1 MGSLCPHIR
10 LCCHLI
16 CRASSSL
23 LANFLGQLLHVQGKG
38 RSPVKKED
46 HQWIEI
52 PRKFSLTIDI
62 VSNFWGQYCL
72 KKGASQP
79 GLLCNSYCDWQISS
93 KLRLHNWDIHLGM
106 FTRRRC
112 VLHLKWHSSLHN
124 TVKRVLHGFHW
135 VNANWAEKVGAGFVD
150 INVKL
155 EVGQCWAMLGHSTG
169 WLPPP
174 LTHPHHRYQFSV
186 GQKAK
191 QIDSLL

>member
-1 MGSLCPHIR
+1 MWSTCALVDLLGDKKHSENALSAPVSPTINWTFVREDNSGRLRSLNSFPDGLTWTHIR

-79 GLLCNSYCDWQISS
+79 GLLCNSYCDWPISS
-93 KLRLHNWDIHLGM
+93 KLRLHNWDIHLQIWV
-106 FTRRRC
+106 C
-112 VLHLKWHSSLHN
+112 SLEGDVYY
-124 TVKRVLHGFHW
+124 T
-135 VNANWAEKVGAGFVD
+135 
-150 INVKL
+150 
-155 EVGQCWAMLGHSTG
+155 
-169 WLPPP
+169 
-174 LTHPHHRYQFSV
+174 
-186 GQKAK
+186 
-191 QIDSLL
+191 